1 MSCVNSDVY
10 LYKSDCENNAVG
22 TGLYC
27 ILKEGLYCSSS
38 QIRYYVDD
46 TIGCI
51 GEFFRS
57 FSACQSYHFDCEFI
71 EELYYQSLT
80 EIPIDNPVDPVDI
93 MSIAIGAGVGGGIL
107 IVIAIVIG
115 LVCSRCKKLGT
126 APTYVQ
132 QQQSVMYPTGV
143 QNNVYQQ
150 QNQQPQ
156 QYDYSQPQPIQQA
169 QPVQQQLYIAQPQ
182 EQAFD
187 QQQLYGM
194 PQSSINVQKSNATVS
209 IDWQAVM

>member
-1 MSCVNSDVY
+1 MTCVDSVAF
-10 LYKSDCENNAVG
+10 LFKSDCENNAG
-22 TGLYC
+22 TGMYC
-27 ILKEGLYCSSS
+27 MLKEDLYCSGSL
-38 QIRYYVDD
+38 IRYYYDD
-46 TIGCI
+46 IIGCF
-51 GEFFRS
+51 GDPFRS
-57 FSACQSYHFDCEFI
+57 FSACSSYHFDCELM
-71 EELYYQSLT
+71 EQSYCQSLT
-80 EIPIDNPVDPVDI
+80 ETPIDKPEDPLDI

-115 LVCSRCKKLGT
+115 LVCSRRKKLGT

-150 QNQQPQ
+150 SKSQPQ

>member
-1 MSCVNSDVY
+1 MACVNTLIFTNKLGCESNLGLGSNMYCIETDAQYCNTASIVYSYDTVMCSGGSYSSYSSCVAQF
-10 LYKSDCENNAVG
+10 SDCEYLGN
-22 TGLYC
+22 TYC
-27 ILKEGLYCSSS
+27 QCLNENP
-38 QIRYYVDD
+38 V
-46 TIGCI
+46 
-51 GEFFRS
+51 
-57 FSACQSYHFDCEFI
+57 
-71 EELYYQSLT
+71 
-80 EIPIDNPVDPVDI
+80 EIPEDPLDI

-115 LVCSRCKKLGT
+115 LVCSRRKKLGT

-150 QNQQPQ
+150 SKSQPQ